1 MNILKLDKSYRSREY
16 RGLALGNFDGVHL
29 GHQQLLQAV
38 VKESEERDLSPGVY
52 TFLNHPRKHQG
63 ETTLKEITSLQQKA
77 ELFARQGIKELILS
91 PFNDE
96 IKNMEPEVFITDVL
110 VKQLKSKLIVVGFD
124 YRFGKKARGNPE
136 MLKTLGAL
144 HGFEVCT
151 IHPFNFQQEKISSSK
166 IRTLIEKGKV
176 EEMKRYLGRYYSI
189 RGPVIRGKG
198 LGTTLGFPTANIKI
212 DSNQIL
218 PKSGVYATYS
228 KVDEKMYPSVTSVGH
243 QPKFNDRSAEV
254 ESFFLDY
261 EGNLYSRTVETIF
274 VKYLRGQ
281 IPFDTPE
288 ALRRQ
293 IEKDAKEAKQ
303 DLHSRNHMIN
313 Y

>member
-1 MNILKLDKSYRSREY
+1 MNILKLDKSYQSQAY
-16 RGLALGNFDGVHL
+16 RGIALGNFDGVHL
-29 GHQQLLQAV
+29 GHQQLLKAV
-38 VKESEERDLSPGVY
+38 RRESQKRELCPSVY
-52 TFLNHPRKHQG
+52 TFLNHPRRHQG
-63 ETTLKEITSLQQKA
+63 EATLKEITSLQKKA
-77 ELFARQGIKELILS
+77 ELFAAEGIKELILS

-96 IKNMEPEVFITDVL
+96 IKNMEPEVFITEVL

-136 MLKTLGAL
+136 MLKTLGKI

-151 IHPFNFQQEKISSSK
+151 IHPYNFEEEKISSSK
-166 IRTLIEKGKV
+166 IRGLIEKGEVAVMEK
-176 EEMKRYLGRYYSI
+176 YLGRYYAI

-218 PKSGVYATYS
+218 PKSGVYATFS
-228 KVDEKMYPSVTSVGH
+228 RVDDKIYPSVTSVGH

-254 ESFFLDY
+254 ESFFMDY

-274 VKYLRGQ
+274 VKYIRGQ
-281 IPFDTPE
+281 ISYETPE

-303 DLHSRNHMIN
+303 HLHSKIDMIN

>member
-1 MNILKLDKSYRSREY
+1 MNILKLDKSWKGKGS

-38 VKESEERDLSPGVY
+38 VKESKQRDLCPGVY

-63 ETTLKEITSLQQKA
+63 ETTLKEITSLQKKA
-77 ELFARQGIKELILS
+77 ELFSKQGIKELILS

-96 IKNMEPEVFITDVL
+96 MKNMEPEDFITRVL
-110 VKQLKSKLIVVGFD
+110 VNQLNSKLIVVGFD

-136 MLKTLGAL
+136 MLKALGKDY
-144 HGFEVCT
+144 GFQVCT
-151 IHPFNFQQEKISSSK
+151 IHPFNYRKEKISSSR
-166 IRTLIEKGKV
+166 IRSLIERGEV
-176 EEMKRYLGRYYSI
+176 AVLEDYLGRYYSI

-198 LGTTLGFPTANIKI
+198 LGTTLGYPTANLKI

-218 PKSGVYATYS
+218 PKSGVYATFS
-228 KVDEKMYPSVTSVGH
+228 KVDEKIYPSVTSVGH

-254 ESFFLDY
+254 ESFLMDF

-281 IPFDTPE
+281 ISFDSPE
-288 ALRRQ
+288 ALRQQ

-303 DLHSRNHMIN
+303 RLHSRAHMIN